1 MPSPTGCACF
11 RRFDAERSAVFG
23 HDAPVEFRED
33 GKLKS
38 CGLSSDF
45 GGKHRGEKFIVPE

>member
-1 MPSPTGCACF
+1 MPLPTGCACF
-11 RRFDAERSAVFG
+11 CRFDAEWSAVFG

-38 CGLSSDF
+38 CGLSADF
-45 GGKHRGEKFIVPE
+45 GGKHRGEKFVAPE